1 MNSPLAGRL
10 AWECWI
16 AGIGRK
22 ELLQGIAHGSAD

>member
-10 AWECWI
+10 FWERWI

-22 ELLQGIAHGSAD
+22 ELLRGIAHDSAD